1 MKLFAKIFFCA
12 VSLLSIGLAL
22 AGYLLISSSFENA
35 VRREAELTQN
45 YYHMAKFSLQAS
57 ILTAGQ
63 SWKSRFNLK
72 GMTGASDSGERAVVF
87 GANGETLY
95 TEFPEGVTVSLPP
108 DVTGDSLQSRFIKI
122 GGRDYLTVTGQ
133 VRERGLTLY
142 LLAATDMSGAFAER
156 QQLEQHFFLIYG
168 ATIGVGM
175 LLMLGLS
182 SLITRP
188 VKRMTA
194 SAAQIASGNYGERV
208 QVLSSDE
215 LGKLGESFNAM
226 AVAVEEKVEQLELA
240 ARQKED
246 FVANFAHEL
255 KTPLTSVIGYA
266 DMLCQR
272 EFGPER
278 VREAAEFIL
287 NEGLRLEALSHKLME
302 LTVLERQQF
311 TLSEFPAEELLSDAA
326 ETIRPNAEKVS
337 ITLTVVAEP
346 ACLWVEQDLFKSM
359 VLNLLDNAIKS
370 GGDSVALTGGRA
382 GGDYLIQVK
391 DNGCGIPQNEIER
404 VTEAF
409 YMVDKSRSRSQH
421 GAGIGLTLVARVVT
435 LFHGR
440 LEIKSELGEGTT
452 VTVRLPLREEEKHE

>member
-1 MKLFAKIFFCA
+1 
-12 VSLLSIGLAL
+12 
-22 AGYLLISSSFENA
+22 
-35 VRREAELTQN
+35 
-45 YYHMAKFSLQAS
+45 
-57 ILTAGQ
+57 
-63 SWKSRFNLK
+63 
-72 GMTGASDSGERAVVF
+72 
-87 GANGETLY
+87 
-95 TEFPEGVTVSLPP
+95 
-108 DVTGDSLQSRFIKI
+108 
-122 GGRDYLTVTGQ
+122 
-133 VRERGLTLY
+133 
-142 LLAATDMSGAFAER
+142 
-156 QQLEQHFFLIYG
+156 
-168 ATIGVGM
+168 
-175 LLMLGLS
+175 
-182 SLITRP
+182 
-188 VKRMTA
+188 
-194 SAAQIASGNYGERV
+194 
-208 QVLSSDE
+208 
-215 LGKLGESFNAM
+215 
-226 AVAVEEKVEQLELA
+226 
-240 ARQKED
+240 
-246 FVANFAHEL
+246 
-255 KTPLTSVIGYA
+255 
-266 DMLCQR
+266 
-272 EFGPER
+272 
-278 VREAAEFIL
+278 
-287 NEGLRLEALSHKLME
+287 ME

-359 VLNLLDNAIKS
+359 ALNLLDNAIKS